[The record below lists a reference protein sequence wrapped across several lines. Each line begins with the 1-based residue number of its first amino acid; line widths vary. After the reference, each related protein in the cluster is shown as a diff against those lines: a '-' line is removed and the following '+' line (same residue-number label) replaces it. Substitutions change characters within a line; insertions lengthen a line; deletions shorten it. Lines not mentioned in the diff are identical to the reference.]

1 MPDHGTFKG
10 GIMIRVGVVG
20 FGMAGRVFHGPLIS
34 SVDGLELAAVV
45 ERSTNNATLRYPGI
59 TTYRTLDAMLA
70 DSSLGL
76 FVVATPSGTHFE
88 VARRILEAG
97 KNVIVD
103 KPMSTT
109 SPEIAQLIALAA
121 AKNVHLIPF
130 FNRRWDGD
138 FLTIQKLLHE
148 GQLGCLVYL
157 ESRFDRWRPHP
168 PSDRLWKED
177 PAQGGGV
184 LLDLGTHI
192 ADQALT
198 LFGKPESIAADVLCE
213 REWARVNDAFT
224 LRLRYPG
231 LTVVL
236 GANCLSSPARPRFHL
251 RGTKGNYLKSGL
263 DPQEAALNQVTRITD
278 PQWGHEPAAN
288 WGALHV
294 DVDGGMVTCPVTPFP
309 GDYRLYYAAVRD
321 ALLVNSPAPIKPV
334 EAWRVARLLEWATES
349 SAQRREIPCDWT
361 QEPNRSQPAAKTGT

>member
-349 SAQRREIPCDWT
+349 SAQRREIPCDWSE
-361 QEPNRSQPAAKTGT
+361 EP